1 MNEITSFWKKEDII
15 HFAKL
20 EELNGFAHVAIQ
32 VLDFIETNLRKQ
44 RKIKYFTNF
53 VDIDK
58 YTLMVDLDLVKSLHA
73 SIIIEI
79 EKQINEYK

>member
-1 MNEITSFWKKEDII
+1 MENTEVTSFWKKEDIT

-32 VLDFIETNLRKQ
+32 VLDFIETNLRNQRKIVDRKQ
-44 RKIKYFTNF
+44 RK
-53 VDIDK
+53 
-58 YTLMVDLDLVKSLHA
+58 MVDLDLVKSLHA